1 MYNVPTLLLFETNAK
16 KREEKK
22 EREIKRKQN
31 GGNITKKRMWEA
43 KLLMTT
49 IQ

>member
-16 KREEKK
+16 KKEEKK

-31 GGNITKKRMWEA
+31 GGNITKKGCG
-43 KLLMTT
+43 KPSSS
-49 IQ
+49 